1 MSAALRMASV
11 VELPPGL
18 VPWGAT
24 VGALIRWDAARGPLV
39 DYAGNPEGQ
48 PVYARALLQVD
59 PADPAPGAPGEV
71 LLAFADG
78 DLGRPI
84 VVGVLRPPAPA
95 PGVDV
100 QTPAV
105 PAEALVDGRRVVLEA
120 KDEIVLRCGEASIT
134 LRRNGRVVIRG
145 AYVETAAKGVNRVK
159 GGSVKIN

>member
-1 MSAALRMASV
+1 MSAALRMPSMM
-11 VELPPGL
+11 ELPHGL
-18 VPWGAT
+18 APWGAT
-24 VGALIRWDAARGPLV
+24 VGRLIHWDAAQGPLV
-39 DYAGNPEGQ
+39 DYTGNPAGQ
-48 PVYARALLQVD
+48 PVRARALVQVGLE
-59 PADPAPGAPGEV
+59 AGANREV

-84 VVGVLRPPAPA
+84 VVGLLQPEAAAPA
-95 PGVDV
+95 VEV
-100 QTPAV
+100 QAGPT
-105 PAEALVDGRRVVLEA
+105 EALIDGRRVVLEA